1 MSTRRYWAKS
11 ALYGQKCVFLDDCVK
26 MLVTMCRSEIR
37 CELKYHEQA
46 SPAALAT
53 MAATFPNAMQEE
65 TFMKAVAEELKN
77 LGFKR

>member
-1 MSTRRYWAKS
+1 MSENVYSRTF
-11 ALYGQKCVFLDDCVK
+11 LYRVK
-26 MLVTMCRSEIR
+26 EPVTMCLHSLIG
-37 CELKYHEQA
+37 CALKYHEQA